1 MASSKINEHVVLL
14 GTGANREAVL
24 AAIEEAGGKITHR
37 VGRDTWI
44 VNLDRAEA
52 DVAKILPAGARLLR
66 DQDQLPAGLPKSDAM
81 QLRALRLRRTPK
93 FRESKKHGSMRGRM
107 GKGWTG
113 RTRRPGRHRRPHG
126 ARGKCRRC
134 GDSHQ

>member
-44 VNLDRAEA
+44 INLDRAEA
-52 DVAKILPAGARLLR
+52 DVAKLLPAGARLLR
-66 DQDQLPAGLPKSDAM
+66 DQDQLPAGLPKSDAL

-93 FRESKKHGSMRGRM
+93 FRESKKHRQ
-107 GKGWTG
+107 
-113 RTRRPGRHRRPHG
+113 H
-126 ARGKCRRC
+126 
-134 GDSHQ
+134 